1 MKAKIM
7 KKLLTILPLVG
18 MIVCASAC
26 REEPDPGKEPQPVDG
41 NNLVIKFSVGQDM
54 ADTKATSVKKAS
66 RPSQID
72 KIALSEPGDADQVYL
87 VVTDQCMDDAAYG
100 AEEPATK
107 GTPIYTQNFV
117 ALNPDINGVPYTFP
131 EGGGTAPVEYTS
143 GKSLLFGCIDKG
155 RRTYAYDFGP
165 ATWPEGQKML
175 FFLSAPT
182 TLDGCSGFTYSTPVD
197 SKIGYNGV
205 IDFNFSTPATAEA
218 QKDVLFTSKSISKA
232 DYMRNST
239 QGSIVLFYH
248 TLAGVKFKSANAENE
263 DKHSFNVQ
271 TTIKSIKMT
280 NILSEGHCK
289 VTPTYDQEGYSQDDS
304 NERGTTEAEGKQ
316 DVDKSE
322 KCSIWTGV
330 KTVKEYSLVNPG
342 VVSYE
347 DATVDFDD
355 SFQGSDTQNYG
366 DYNLNTADYSNT
378 FYFVPQKTGYVK
390 NDTDGTYTKAS
401 YDVELTIVYELSNHN
416 GQFTK
421 TVKFNSQDWKAGH
434 IYTYTLSANTVEV
447 LIDDDM
453 SQDGRTKSNLTITNT
468 GNTDAYMRVAVVAN
482 WYDKNHQIV
491 APWGGLTDTWDG
503 ECSLGEDK
511 NVYDTENWTYN
522 GGYYYYKWKVKP
534 GYDIISEL
542 FSQYKVKD
550 CNRTEYNMYAGKAHL
565 EMDIMVQSFN
575 ASKIGEM
582 AEYGWHTAAFDPHY
596 DDARTADLN

>member
-1 MKAKIM
+1 MINITFPDNSVKEFAEGSTPLDIAKALSNSLAKEVLSASFNGQPWDATRPINEDGTLVFYKWDDEEGKHTFRHSAAHLM
-7 KKLLTILPLVG
+7 AEALEALYPGTKFGIGPALENGFYYDVLPAEG
-18 MIVCASAC
+18 
-26 REEPDPGKEPQPVDG
+26 Q
-41 NNLVIKFSVGQDM
+41 VIKDSDFAAIENKM
-54 ADTKATSVKKAS
+54 MELRAKK
-66 RPSQID
+66 
-72 KIALSEPGDADQVYL
+72 EVL
-87 VVTDQCMDDAAYG
+87 V
-100 AEEPATK
+100 
-107 GTPIYTQNFV
+107 
-117 ALNPDINGVPYTFP
+117 
-131 EGGGTAPVEYTS
+131 
-143 GKSLLFGCIDKG
+143 
-155 RRTYAYDFGP
+155 R
-165 ATWPEGQKML
+165 
-175 FFLSAPT
+175 
-182 TLDGCSGFTYSTPVD
+182 
-197 SKIGYNGV
+197 
-205 IDFNFSTPATAEA
+205 
-218 QKDVLFTSKSISKA
+218 KSISKA